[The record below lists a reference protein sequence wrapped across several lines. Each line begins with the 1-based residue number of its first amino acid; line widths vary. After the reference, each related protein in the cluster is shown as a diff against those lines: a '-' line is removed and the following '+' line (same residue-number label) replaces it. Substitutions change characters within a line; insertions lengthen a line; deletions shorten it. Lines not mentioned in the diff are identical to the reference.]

1 MLLLFMVKMSFVI
14 NTILRTS
21 GLHTSCILRSCILR
35 SCILR
40 SCILRSCILRSCIL
54 RSCILRGCILRS
66 WNQYAITGYGVP
78 LPDFAYYD
86 IKSHV
91 DTLRSSDFDDEL
103 TPKQWTKHKNRIV
116 GMTKPIAYVN
126 DNYYSRTSSLVLFLN
141 PVEIHN
147 TDTMLNN
154 NIYGPYVNPKDV
166 YLKDINSNG
175 IIWNHSNVYYGS
187 KLPYSRDDSL
197 CRLLWL
203 ASINPDYHTLMQ
215 TKTRK
220 QTTFELSDDPYGDW
234 LAQLN
239 TKYKTKRDCFGLYI
253 VGI

>member
-21 GLHTSCILRSCILR
+21 GLRTD
-35 SCILR
+35 
-40 SCILRSCILRSCIL
+40 
-54 RSCILRGCILRS
+54 CILRGCILRS